1 MASVHKALRCRKRFL
16 RIFPG
21 GFRDETYLDWERDYK
36 WESHK
41 RWQAAL
47 GLDEFQR
54 LLGARAF
61 AEIAARAVRVEQ
73 QSRHTMLFS
82 FEKMALRDALKSDS
96 GTRAFA
102 LGLFDS
108 LHGEDLPDTRFEA
121 WVEVLAGLRRKQ
133 TRVVTW
139 PVVTVFGF
147 IAQPRVHLFMK
158 PNTIRAAAEAYGFP
172 LRYASRP
179 SWETYDSLLQFAAT
193 VRADLRDLKPRDMID
208 VQSFMWVQGSAEY
221 A

>member
-1 MASVHKALRCRKRFL
+1 MASVNKALRCRKRFL

-47 GLDEFQR
+47 GRDEFQR

-73 QSRHTMLFS
+73 QSRHSMLFS

-102 LGLFDS
+102 LGLFDF